1 MKRRVSVLS
10 TIAIA
15 AACTLAIT
23 GGILRALYEVIHNRG
38 AETYRNVYGIQI
50 HWITVLTS
58 LGAGAAALLVAVVAR
73 MLVIW
78 RDTRDTNAV
87 IRQVDARQR
96 ETPRKRIQ

>member
-1 MKRRVSVLS
+1 MKRRVSVF
-10 TIAIA
+10 TTVAIA
-15 AACTLAIT
+15 VAGALAMT
-23 GGILRALYEVIHNRG
+23 GLILRALYEVLHNRG
-38 AETYRNVYGIQI
+38 SETYRNVYGLQI
-50 HWITVLTS
+50 HWITALTS
-58 LGAGAAALLVAVVAR
+58 IGAVAAALLVAVVAR